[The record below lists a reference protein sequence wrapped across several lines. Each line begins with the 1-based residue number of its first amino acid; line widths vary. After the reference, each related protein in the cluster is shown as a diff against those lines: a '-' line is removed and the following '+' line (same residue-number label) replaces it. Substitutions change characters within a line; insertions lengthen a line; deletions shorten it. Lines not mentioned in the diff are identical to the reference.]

1 MKINS
6 KNCPLPLSKA
16 FINII
21 EKEINLQSNNQP
33 KQHPITEHDDII
45 INFRDPNYSAETGGF
60 HPVEVYI
67 LANGTIQ
74 YITDFAFVGGG
85 GYEEL
90 VKEIDFDISLNLF
103 QHFSHEYPIELGR
116 DMYTI
121 WQQNFVSYHQ
131 MGVYQTTVTI
141 T

>member
-21 EKEINLQSNNQP
+21 EKEMNLQAMTQP
-33 KQHPITEHDDII
+33 KQQAITEQNDII
-45 INFRDPNYSAETGGF
+45 INFRDTNYSAENGGF

-74 YITDFAFVGGG
+74 YITDFAYVGGG
-85 GYEEL
+85 GHEEL
-90 VKEIDFDISLNLF
+90 VKEIDFDFSLNLF
-103 QHFSHEYPIELGR
+103 QHFSHEYPIRQGK

-131 MGVYQTTVTI
+131 MGVYQTTVTN